1 MSLSRVILSR
11 TARLLPMG
19 LQSRI
24 KWTLMIPDQL
34 ASLRHMRDAGFN
46 PKAVVDVGAYVGK
59 FAKMAKDVWPDAG
72 VIMFEPQPDKQAG
85 LEQIARSYRDLELRN
100 ALLLKLR

>member
-59 FAKMAKDVWPDAG
+59 FAKMA
-72 VIMFEPQPDKQAG
+72 
-85 LEQIARSYRDLELRN
+85 
-100 ALLLKLR
+100 